1 MRNQELL
8 SLRPKLSLPDMETGM
23 IEQFQNATLRPILKY
38 QHDLLVLLF
47 KNYVIKRK
55 NVFDKLTP
63 LKRLDYIQQVVKTD
77 VALKNRLAGLV
88 IGHFTNEEYIFF
100 SENEPELLRRLTDLI
115 VQRLQSVVN
124 DSVFIGQTY

>member
-124 DSVFIGQTY
+124 DSVFIS